1 VFSVSGR
8 SQLVAH
14 PKDSRTEA
22 VVCMGSIG
30 TVKSTLLNCVSVCV
44 PVDYY
49 LVLTKLIVVNVII
62 GGHGK
67 LFKRQNIVADII
79 H

>member
-1 VFSVSGR
+1 MSGR
-8 SQLVAH
+8 SRLVVR

-22 VVCMGSIG
+22 VAFMGSIG
-30 TVKSTLLNCVSVCV
+30 TVKSTLLHCVSACV

-49 LVLTKLIVVNVII
+49 LVLTTLIVVNVMI

-67 LFKRQNIVADII
+67 LFKHQNIVVDII